1 MDIAAAA
8 EALQKFSGTNLTDA
22 LSRIERSLGMA
33 RDYIYRMGRL
43 ARSEIAATR
52 FTIDEDMRDLWRSDF
67 LLAASKV
74 AAARRALGDE
84 LAGPVQR
91 ILDDPLVIPAF
102 KDALSDGG
110 SQPAGT

>member
-22 LSRIERSLGMA
+22 LSRIERSLGMP
-33 RDYIYRMGRL
+33 RDYIYRMRRL
-43 ARSEIAATR
+43 ARNEIAATR

-74 AAARRALGDE
+74 AAARRASAMNLR
-84 LAGPVQR
+84 VQFNASWTV
-91 ILDDPLVIPAF
+91 PLSS
-102 KDALSDGG
+102 LHLRSR
-110 SQPAGT
+110 